1 MDYNVAC
8 DVINDISGGFAPE
21 IVIVLGSGLAGF
33 AEKVEPVSVI
43 HYDLI
48 PGFSVSTAPYHNGRL
63 ILGTLEGK
71 RVACMDGRLHLYEGL
86 ELEQVV
92 FPLRV
97 LRKLGAER
105 IILTNASGGIN
116 TSFSVGDIMLINDH
130 INFQGRN
137 PLIGKN
143 DDEMGPRFP
152 DMTYAYDPEFRI
164 LASKCAE
171 NLGIDIKN
179 GVYLSCTGPS
189 YETPAEIRAFR
200 ILGADAVGMST
211 VPEVIAAVHC
221 GYKVLAF
228 SLITNMAAGITGN
241 RLTMEEVAETGKR
254 RSLVLGSLVS
264 EVIKNC

>member
-1 MDYNVAC
+1 MNYNTAC
-8 DVINDISGGFAPE
+8 EKINRLSGGFVPE
-21 IVIVLGSGLAGF
+21 IVVVLGSGLAGF
-33 AEKVEPVSVI
+33 ADRVNAETVI
-43 HYDLI
+43 PYEDI
-48 PGFSVSTAPYHNGRL
+48 PGFAVSTAPYHNGRL

-71 RVACMDGRLHLYEGL
+71 KIACMDGRLHLYEGHSM
-86 ELEQVV
+86 EEIV

-97 LRKLGAER
+97 LRKLGAEKV
-105 IILTNASGGIN
+105 ILTNASGGIN
-116 TSFSVGDIMLINDH
+116 TEFKVGDIMLVEDH

-137 PLIGKN
+137 VLMGKN
-143 DDEMGPRFP
+143 DDTLGPRFP
-152 DMTYAYDPEFRI
+152 DMTYAYDPKLRAVAAE
-164 LASKCAE
+164 CADR
-171 NLGIDIKN
+171 LGIEIQR

-221 GYKVLAF
+221 GYKVLTF

-254 RSLVLGSLVS
+254 QSKVLGSLVS
-264 EVIKNC
+264 EVIKSC

>member
-1 MDYNVAC
+1 MDYNAAC
-8 DVINDISGGFAPE
+8 KVINDISGGFVPE
-21 IVIVLGSGLAGF
+21 IVVVLGSGLAGF
-33 AEKVEPVSVI
+33 ADRVEPVCVI
-43 HYDLI
+43 DYKLI
-48 PGFSVSTAPYHNGRL
+48 PGFCVSTAPYHNGRL
-63 ILGTLEGK
+63 ILGTIEGK

-86 ELEQVV
+86 DLEQVV

-97 LRKLGAER
+97 LRKLGAEKL
-105 IILTNASGGIN
+105 ILTNASGGIN
-116 TSFSVGDIMLINDH
+116 TEFSVGDIMLIEDH

-143 DDEMGPRFP
+143 DDELGPRFP
-152 DMTYAYDPEFRI
+152 DMTYAYDPDFRAV
-164 LASKCAE
+164 ASNCADK
-171 NLGIDIKN
+171 LGIEIKK
-179 GVYLSCTGPS
+179 GIYISCTGPS

-221 GYKVLAF
+221 GFKVLAF
-228 SLITNMAAGITGN
+228 SIISNMAAGITGN

-264 EVIKNC
+264 EVIKDC

>member
-1 MDYNVAC
+1 MDYNAAC
-8 DVINDISGGFAPE
+8 KVINDLSGGFVPE
-21 IVIVLGSGLAGF
+21 IVVVLGSGLAGF
-33 AEKVEPVSVI
+33 AERVEPVAI
-43 HYDLI
+43 INYDLI
-48 PGFSVSTAPYHNGRL
+48 PGFTASTAPYHNGRL
-63 ILGTLEGK
+63 ILGTIEGK

-86 ELEQVV
+86 ELAQIV

-97 LRKLGAER
+97 LRKLGAEKL
-105 IILTNASGGIN
+105 ILTNASGGIN
-116 TSFSVGDIMLINDH
+116 TSFTVGDIMLIEDH

-143 DDEMGPRFP
+143 DDALGPRFP
-152 DMTYAYDPEFRI
+152 DMTYAYDPAFRS
-164 LASKCAE
+164 LAADCAAS
-171 NLGIDIKN
+171 LGIEVKK
-179 GVYLSCTGPS
+179 GVYISCTGPS

>member
-1 MDYNVAC
+1 MDYNAAC
-8 DVINDISGGFAPE
+8 KVINDISGGFKPE
-21 IVIVLGSGLAGF
+21 IVVVLGSGLAGF
-33 AEKVEPVSVI
+33 AERVTAESI
-43 HYDLI
+43 IDYALI
-48 PGFSVSTAPYHNGRL
+48 PGFSASTAPYHNGRL

-71 RVACMDGRLHLYEGL
+71 KVACMDGRLHLYEGL

-97 LRKLGAER
+97 LRKLGAEK

-143 DDEMGPRFP
+143 DDDIGPRFP
-152 DMTYAYDPEFRI
+152 DMTYAYDPDLRA
-164 LASKCAE
+164 LAGKCATE
-171 NLGIDIKN
+171 LGIEIKN

-189 YETPAEIRAFR
+189 YETPAEIKAFR

-241 RLTMEEVAETGKR
+241 KLTMEEVAETGKR

>member
-1 MDYNVAC
+1 MDYNAAC
-8 DVINDISGGFAPE
+8 KAINDISGGFVPE
-21 IVIVLGSGLAGF
+21 IVVVLGSGLAGF
-33 AEKVEPVSVI
+33 ADRVEPVSVI
-43 HYDLI
+43 NYNLI
-48 PGFSVSTAPYHNGRL
+48 PGFSASTAPYHNGRL
-63 ILGTLEGK
+63 ILGTIEGK

-86 ELEQVV
+86 ELEHVV

-97 LRKLGAER
+97 LRKLGAEK

-116 TSFSVGDIMLINDH
+116 TGFSVGDIMLIEDH

-143 DDEMGPRFP
+143 DDELGPRFP
-152 DMTYAYDPEFRI
+152 DMTYAYDPELRA
-164 LASKCAE
+164 LASNCADS
-171 NLGIDIKN
+171 LGIEIKK
-179 GVYLSCTGPS
+179 GIYLSCTGPS

-200 ILGADAVGMST
+200 TLGADAVGMST

-264 EVIKNC
+264 EVIKSC

>member
-1 MDYNVAC
+1 MDYNAAC
-8 DVINDISGGFAPE
+8 EVINNISGGFVPE
-21 IVIVLGSGLAGF
+21 IVVVLGSGLAGF
-33 AEKVEPVSVI
+33 AERVEAAYVI
-43 HYDLI
+43 NYKDI
-48 PGFSVSTAPYHNGRL
+48 PGFNVSTAPYHNGRL
-63 ILGTLEGK
+63 ILGTIEGK
-71 RVACMDGRLHLYEGL
+71 KVACMDGRLHLYEGL

-97 LRKLGAER
+97 LRKLGAEK

-116 TSFSVGDIMLINDH
+116 TGFVVGDIMLIEDH

-143 DDEMGPRFP
+143 DDELGPRFP
-152 DMTYAYDPEFRI
+152 DMTYAYDPELRA
-164 LASKCAE
+164 LAADCAE
-171 NLGIDIKN
+171 RLGINIKK
-179 GVYLSCTGPS
+179 GIYLSCTGPS

-200 ILGADAVGMST
+200 TLGADAVGMST

-221 GYKVLAF
+221 GYRVLAF
-228 SLITNMAAGITGN
+228 SLVTNMAAGMTGN

-254 RSLVLGSLVS
+254 RSKVLGSLVS